1 MCVIVKRN
9 SIILFLKLNCS
20 PHCPPCNNSFFS
32 DLSNGVRP
40 TLCAGWCCFKGLAFA
55 LQHYH
60 HNYHHLF
67 EDWHCELWQPP
78 LRQPRCSRSV
88 REGLQLPQVDPRH
101 DRHAL
106 ILSHTEN
113 IFTRHVSFFISTT
126 SAKAQPALSLKCDKL
141 EIYLSLIIFIPSHG
155 SFAAFSA
162 PCLSLQLQLHDGAT
176 SSN

>member
-1 MCVIVKRN
+1 MVGICRQAMCVIVKLN

-20 PHCPPCNNSFFS
+20 PHFPPCNNSFFS

-40 TLCAGWCCFKGLAFA
+40 TLCAGRCCFKGLAFA

-113 IFTRHVSFFISTT
+113 IFSRHVSFFISTT

-141 EIYLSLIIFIPSHG
+141 EIYLSLIIFRSSHG
-155 SFAAFSA
+155 SFAAFMGSE
-162 PCLSLQLQLHDGAT
+162 
-176 SSN
+176 